1 MRFAAFFWLMSL
13 VFYGNGQAETENPV
27 QPAAVQKDD
36 TSHSVKKAV
45 IFSAIVP
52 GAGQVYNHLVM
63 PKGKKKA
70 FWKVPLIYAGLGATG
85 YYMIQNNSLQKSLK
99 KEYRLR
105 EGSGFL
111 ETFDPKWS
119 QYDDQGVIALYDQH
133 LNRRDLFIIAFG
145 AVYILQVVD
154 AAVEAHFVNF
164 DIGEDLSVSLHPTMM
179 GMQQPGLKLAFKF
192 H

>member
-1 MRFAAFFWLMSL
+1 MRFAVAFLL
-13 VFYGNGQAETENPV
+13 ICIVFHGNSQTEPEPSIQPDKVQA
-27 QPAAVQKDD
+27 DD
-36 TSHSVKKAV
+36 TSHSVKKAA

-52 GAGQVYNHLVM
+52 GAGQVYNHIAM

-85 YYMIQNNSLQKSLK
+85 FYMIQNNSLQKSLRN
-99 KEYRLR
+99 EYRMR
-105 EGSGFL
+105 EASGFT
-111 ETFDPKWS
+111 EVFDPKWN
-119 QYDDQGVIALYDQH
+119 QYDNLGILSLYEQH

-164 DIGEDLSVSLHPTMM
+164 DVSEDLSVSLRPTMM
-179 GMQQPGLKLAFKF
+179 GMQQPGLKISFKF